1 MQQKTFEN
9 CPLCQ
14 NPGKIFHT
22 DEFFLCDTCLG
33 IFRPKRCYLSASE
46 EKSRYEK
53 HNNDVN
59 DIRYQQFVSPITSAV
74 LKECSPKDVGL
85 DFGAGTG
92 PVISKMLK
100 DQRYTIKQYD
110 PFFHN
115 YPDLLKTEYDYI
127 VCCEVIEHFYDPQ
140 KEFGLLKRLLKPKGI
155 LYCMTHIYSPDI
167 PFTNW
172 YYKKDSTHVFI
183 YQKETFEWIKNH
195 FNFSLMTIDKR
206 LIRFVN

>member
-1 MQQKTFEN
+1 MQKNIFEN

-14 NPGKIFHT
+14 NSGKTFHD
-22 DEFFLCDTCLG
+22 DEFYLCDNCLG
-33 IFRPKRCYLSASE
+33 IFRPKRYYLTASE

-74 LKECSPKDVGL
+74 LKEFSPKDVGL

-92 PVISKMLK
+92 PVISKMLLDK
-100 DQRYTIKQYD
+100 EYTIKQYD

-115 YPDLLKTEYDYI
+115 YPDLLKTRYNYI

-167 PFTNW
+167 PFANW
-172 YYKKDSTHVFI
+172 YYKKDPTHVFI
-183 YQKETFEWIKNH
+183 YQKETFEWIKNQ
-195 FNFSLMTIDKR
+195 FDFSLMTIDKR

>member
-9 CPLCQ
+9 CPLCH
-14 NPGKIFHT
+14 NPGKTFYT
-22 DEFFLCDTCLG
+22 DEFFLCDNCLG
-33 IFRPKRCYLSASE
+33 IFRPKRYHLSAPE

-74 LKECSPKDVGL
+74 LKECLPKDVGL

-92 PVISKMLK
+92 PVISKVLK
-100 DQRYTIKQYD
+100 DQGYTIKQYD

-172 YYKKDSTHVFI
+172 YYKKDPTHVFI
-183 YQKETFEWIKNH
+183 YQKETFEYIKNH
-195 FNFSLMTIDKR
+195 FDFSLVTIDKR